1 MDKDEDK
8 QIVGWLDRQRREM
21 QIETEIDREKRRAGK
36 R

>member
-8 QIVGWLDRQRREM
+8 QIDGWLDRQRREM